1 MSDKPCKVN
10 INGDDYYAPCNMV
23 DYLVVVDNRLI
34 NTYSSSITLYSD
46 YVVYNDNT
54 SGYPRITCPS
64 NTTAYIRTSSG
75 SSSYSIVNVNSFSV
89 VTRSIGFEI
98 YLFLVIL
105 GVLICQL
112 FKR

>member
-10 INGDDYYAPCNMV
+10 VNGNDYYAPCNLV

-34 NTYSSSITLYSD
+34 NTYSSSITLYSS
-46 YVVYNDNT
+46 YQVYNDSS

-64 NTTAYIRTSSG
+64 NTTAYIRNSYNSSN
-75 SSSYSIVNVNSFSV
+75 YSIVDVNSFSV
-89 VTRSIGFEI
+89 TTRSFGFEI
-98 YLFLVIL
+98 YLFIVIL